1 MLFSS
6 VSFLF
11 LFLPIVFALHLVLRG
26 RLRNYLLLI
35 ASLFFYAWGEPIYVF
50 LMLFSS
56 LANYFLAFGLQ
67 REDSDPKREKFFL
80 ILTVV
85 FNLVLLGYF
94 KYANFFVDTANVIF
108 RSRLHLPEILLPIG
122 ISFYTFQTMSYMF
135 DVYRREVKVQR
146 NYADLLLYITFF
158 PQLIAGPIVKYHD
171 VDEQINHRVVTWPKV
186 QVGIK
191 RFIIGLAKKVLIA
204 NQMAIIVDTIYNSAA
219 WAPSTAWLSAIAYI
233 FQIYFD
239 FSGYSDMAI
248 GLGLMFGF
256 KFRENFDYPYISQS
270 IREFW
275 RRWHISLSTWFK
287 EYLYIPLGGSRRGER
302 RTIINYLIVFFLT
315 GLWHGASWNF
325 VLWGLYQWLF
335 LVLERRVFSMNR
347 WPRLL
352 RHIYTLLVVIT
363 GFVIFRV
370 ENLAQIPMLFRYMF
384 MPWVS
389 GGVEASI
396 AWQNLLTP
404 YSIFMLVVAVL
415 VSTRLPRLVGRHLPR
430 LMVPVTYVF
439 LWNLTLMALSAA
451 TYNPFIYFRF

>member
-1 MLFSS
+1 
-6 VSFLF
+6 
-11 LFLPIVFALHLVLRG
+11 
-26 RLRNYLLLI
+26 
-35 ASLFFYAWGEPIYVF
+35 
-50 LMLFSS
+50 
-56 LANYFLAFGLQ
+56 
-67 REDSDPKREKFFL
+67 
-80 ILTVV
+80 
-85 FNLVLLGYF
+85 
-94 KYANFFVDTANVIF
+94 
-108 RSRLHLPEILLPIG
+108 
-122 ISFYTFQTMSYMF
+122 
-135 DVYRREVKVQR
+135 
-146 NYADLLLYITFF
+146 
-158 PQLIAGPIVKYHD
+158 
-171 VDEQINHRVVTWPKV
+171 
-186 QVGIK
+186 
-191 RFIIGLAKKVLIA
+191 
-204 NQMAIIVDTIYNSAA
+204 
-219 WAPSTAWLSAIAYI
+219 
-233 FQIYFD
+233 
-239 FSGYSDMAI
+239 MAI

-335 LVLERRVFSMNR
+335 IVLERRVFSMNR

-384 MPWVS
+384 MPWVT

-430 LMVPVTYVF
+430 LMVLVAYIF
-439 LWNLTLMALSAA
+439 LWSLTLMALSAA